1 MKDNLSTIKEKGMAP
16 SAGLMD
22 VSTLVNGKL
31 ENNME
36 KEPTSVSI
44 IKENPVFGKMARKF
58 NG

>member
-1 MKDNLSTIKEKGMAP
+1 
-16 SAGLMD
+16 
-22 VSTLVNGKL
+22 VNGKL